1 MSLKTFLPKGS
12 FVRNVF
18 TLMSG
23 ATIAQV
29 IPIAIAPI
37 LTRLYSPSDFGI
49 IMLYMSIAGIVSVV
63 ATGRY
68 ELAIMLPKSDDDAIN
83 IAVLAIFIA
92 ISISFTTFFVVWLFK
107 DHITLLLNNQEISNW
122 LYFIPLTIMLTS
134 LYSILHLW
142 CNRKKKYK
150 GLAVSNIAQSATRA
164 ANNVLMGFMGMGS
177 TGLFVGNFAG
187 QGVANSVLG
196 WNVCKDIK
204 EKIKLV
210 ERHKIKIQAH
220 KYIRFPQFDIPSAL
234 CYVFSTNG
242 INILLSSFYG
252 STPLGFI
259 SLANRIITTPFS
271 LFTTSF
277 SQVFYQKLSET
288 YNNRRDKFGILI
300 SISMQKLCRT
310 LTIPFFLIVIST
322 KYIALAVFGEN
333 WSELYRYIFILS
345 PFLFVGLITAPLGN
359 VLKILNK
366 QHISLICWILNLFIR
381 FTALFVS
388 YKIFNDIYHSL
399 FCYSI
404 ASTAMTF
411 VNIFVVCCVGKIK
424 MPFEMYLI
432 FGLVVMIY
440 ILLGLLLGVA

>member
-1 MSLKTFLPKGS
+1 MNIKNFLPKGS
-12 FVRNVF
+12 FTRNVF

-23 ATIAQV
+23 ATIAQAL
-29 IPIAIAPI
+29 PIAIAPI

-49 IMLYMSIAGIVSVV
+49 IMLYMSIAGIVSAV

-68 ELAIMLPKSDDDAIN
+68 DLAIMLPKSDEDAIN

-92 ISISFTTFFVVWLFK
+92 ISTSLTTLLVVWLFN
-107 DHITLLLNNQEISNW
+107 DYITLLLNNQEISIW
-122 LYFIPLTIMLTS
+122 LYFIPLTILLTS
-134 LYSILHLW
+134 FYSILSLW
-142 CNRKKKYK
+142 CNRKKQYK
-150 GLAVSNIAQSATRA
+150 NLAVSNIAQSATRA
-164 ANNVLMGFMGMGS
+164 ANNVSMGFMGMGS
-177 TGLFVGNFAG
+177 TGLFVGSFVG
-187 QGVANSVLG
+187 QGVANGVLG
-196 WNVCKDIK
+196 WHIYKDVK
-204 EKIKLV
+204 EKIKLAK
-210 ERHKIKIQAH
+210 RHKIKIQAH
-220 KYIRFPQFDIPSAL
+220 KYLKFPQFDIPSAL

-259 SLANRIITTPFS
+259 ALTNRIITTPFS

-300 SISMQKLCRT
+300 SISMKKICRT

-322 KYIALAVFGEN
+322 KYIAVAVFGEN

-345 PFLFVGLITAPLGN
+345 PFLFVGLIAAPLGN

-366 QHISLICWILNLFIR
+366 QHISFICWIFNLFIR

-388 YKIFNDIYHSL
+388 YKIFNDIYRSL

-411 VNIFVVCCVGKIK
+411 VNIFAVCCVGRIKI
-424 MPFEMYLI
+424 PFEMYLI
-432 FGLVVMIY
+432 LSLVVMIY
-440 ILLGLLLGVA
+440 ILLSIMGVA